1 MANRSYVASVDRPVS
16 GSGLRSV
23 FAMDVPLVKFLSR
36 SGVSYDVTTDSSL
49 DATPAQLVGQPTVLI
64 GGHSEYWTRRMY
76 EAAVQARDAGTNFGF
91 LGANAIYWQ
100 GRIERD
106 PGGRASALTVYRLAA
121 LDLPARADPAKTT
134 VQWRQPPLLRDPA
147 ALAGVGMSVVGARG
161 PYVVNTAPAWLF
173 AGTNLRKGAVLPLAI
188 GNEADAQQPPNG
200 HSPANLQVVF
210 RGGGPGA
217 GQDQGVPD
225 HRRILRCAQRR
236 RGVRGRD
243 DLLGLQPRLQLP
255 DGSHP
260 PAPRAWPSSGSP
272 STWSPPSRSPAP
284 AASTPAWAPRTCPL
298 SSLPGRCPWGAVV
311 RAVRASRR
319 GGLPA
324 LGRGHCWFPAVSIGS
339 GRSEEGDAHATARS

>member
-210 RGGGPGA
+210 RGVALVPGRTRPSLITAGYYDAPSGAGVFAAGTTYWVCNLDSSCPMGLTPRATSLAIQRITLNLVTAFAVPGAGRINPSVGTPYMSPVELARTLPMGGGGPG
-217 GQDQGVPD
+217 G
-225 HRRILRCAQRR
+225 
-236 RGVRGRD
+236 
-243 DLLGLQPRLQLP
+243 
-255 DGSHP
+255 
-260 PAPRAWPSSGSP
+260 
-272 STWSPPSRSPAP
+272 
-284 AASTPAWAPRTCPL
+284 
-298 SSLPGRCPWGAVV
+298 
-311 RAVRASRR
+311 
-319 GGLPA
+319 
-324 LGRGHCWFPAVSIGS
+324 
-339 GRSEEGDAHATARS
+339 EG